1 MPGETRN
8 LNLGGQDEALASQEI
23 KAIDRG
29 MPRPWRV
36 ALRILQKENRVIFD
50 MDRPMVLGRMDPDE
64 DVYPDIDLGPYDAD
78 EMGVSREHLLLKLD
92 GDRIVAADNGS
103 SNGTLINHDRM
114 KPHEDYPIRDG
125 DEIQLGLMKVKIEL
139 LMNPF
144 TSFV

>member
-1 MPGETRN
+1 VPGETRN
-8 LNLGGQDEALASQEI
+8 LNLDGQNEALASQEI

-50 MDRPMVLGRMDPDE
+50 MDRPMVLGRMDPDV
-64 DVYPDIDLGPYDAD
+64 DVFPDIDLGPYEAD
-78 EMGVSREHLLLKLD
+78 ELGVSREHLVLKLD
-92 GDRIVAADNGS
+92 GDRIVVSDNGS
-103 SNGTLINHDRM
+103 SNGTLINQERM
-114 KPHEDYPIRDG
+114 KPREDYPVRDG

-144 TSFV
+144 TSF

>member
-8 LNLGGQDEALASQEI
+8 LNLDGMNEALASQEI

-50 MDRPMVLGRMDPDE
+50 MDRQMILGRMDPDE
-64 DVYPDIDLGPYDAD
+64 DVYPDIDLGPYQAD
-78 EMGVSREHLLLKLD
+78 ELGVSRQHLLLKLD
-92 GDRIVAADNGS
+92 GDRIVATDNGS
-103 SNGTLINHDRM
+103 SNGTLINHERM
-114 KPHEDYPIRDG
+114 KPREDYPVRDG

-144 TSFV
+144 TSF